1 MALNPATRPRHITID
16 RGAGLL
22 HIDWGD
28 GYASDFPLRWLR
40 ANCPC
45 ASCREQRREAA
56 AQTDLL
62 TLSSTP
68 PPSAEV
74 ANAELVGNYAV
85 RLVWTDGHDSG
96 IYAYSALRGVS
107 EAAGNDPDSLPS
119 LLES

>member
-45 ASCREQRREAA
+45 ASCREQRREAT

-68 PPSAEV
+68 PPSADV

>member
-1 MALNPATRPRHITID
+1 MAVNPATRPRNITID
-16 RGAGLL
+16 RGAATLN
-22 HIDWGD
+22 IVWAD
-28 GYASDFPLRWLR
+28 GYASDYPLRWLR

-45 ASCREQRREAA
+45 ATCREQRREAQ

-68 PPSAEV
+68 PPSAEI

-96 IYAYSALRGVS
+96 IYAYAALREIS
-107 EAAGNDPDSLPS
+107 EVAGNDPHALPS
-119 LLES
+119 LLE